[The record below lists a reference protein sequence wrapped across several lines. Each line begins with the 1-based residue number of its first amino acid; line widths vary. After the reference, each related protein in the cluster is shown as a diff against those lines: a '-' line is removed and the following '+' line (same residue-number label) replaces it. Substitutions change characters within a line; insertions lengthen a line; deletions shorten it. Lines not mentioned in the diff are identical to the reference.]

1 MFIEV
6 GILNDCNSLLLK
18 QNKNRKTAKN
28 QFQEAQEQR
37 TTFKFNWKRMQK
49 QILIGMCIF

>member
-37 TTFKFNWKRMQK
+37 TTFKFN
-49 QILIGMCIF
+49 